1 MQKIFVATDR
11 NGTAYTYT
19 NKPVWQDST
28 GTFAG
33 HWRFVDCDTSF
44 APPPGECRE
53 YYLVQAGEA
62 DVKDARIAELE
73 KQLADR
79 SPGVMPECVAK
90 LLNAINRLGAIA
102 LSSDYVKSVRDHYA
116 PPAGQPDRRGLQMRY
131 RVLKADGS
139 PADPRAKYFV
149 LRLDWDGRD
158 KEHVAA
164 CRKAAEAYI
173 LNAPDHMRQFS
184 RELAEWVDLWPA
196 GHEWQPVDDANPITA
211 ADVGRRVA
219 FRHGGIGAVSEYRHH
234 VPWAIR
240 VDDIGFHASGPR
252 IRGKISQHDITH
264 ILRPVAQPFVFD
276 GTPGAYETDIGDIA
290 HVVACGRG
298 TLAVLNGGTWQ
309 CVLRDGTFDGGKIT
323 GRVCK

>member
-1 MQKIFVATDR
+1 MQTIILDNAPTGRRLIAFWVDAEFPT
-11 NGTAYTYT
+11 GEYQLV
-19 NKPVWQDST
+19 PV
-28 GTFAG
+28 
-33 HWRFVDCDTSF
+33 
-44 APPPGECRE
+44 
-53 YYLVQAGEA
+53 GEA
-62 DVKDARIAELE
+62 GDNDARIAELE
-73 KQLADR
+73 KQLANR
-79 SPGVMPECVAK
+79 SPGVMPECVAR

-196 GHEWQPVDDANPITA
+196 GHEWQPVDDANPVTA
-211 ADVGRRVA
+211 EDVGRKVAHRNGGVDKVGKVKDVPDVYRLIVGERGFAVNGRV
-219 FRHGGIGAVSEYRHH
+219 
-234 VPWAIR
+234 WC
-240 VDDIGFHASGPR
+240 
-252 IRGKISQHDITH
+252 GKKSTADITH
-264 ILRPVAQPFVFD
+264 ILRPIASPFVFD

-309 CVLRDGTFDGGKIT
+309 CVLRDGTFAGGKIT
-323 GRVCK
+323 GRVE